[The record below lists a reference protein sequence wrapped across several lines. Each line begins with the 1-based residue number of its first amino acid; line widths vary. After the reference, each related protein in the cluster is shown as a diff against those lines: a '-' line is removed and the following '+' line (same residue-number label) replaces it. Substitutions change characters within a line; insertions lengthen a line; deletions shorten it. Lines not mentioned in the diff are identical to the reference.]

1 MNYGYQPYG
10 NYNNTYS
17 NYNPYYNNQYSGYQ
31 GFQQNQTQS
40 PIISQQ
46 QQNNQQSNLQGW
58 YVDGFDVT
66 KSINADMS
74 GNAMYFP
81 STDGKE
87 IYKKQLDINT
97 GKSFTYVYKLENNVE
112 QQNNSIDFTPIYSHI
127 SEIKD
132 ELSNKMSELK
142 DMVLDNITT
151 PPKKEG
157 GK

>member
-1 MNYGYQPYG
+1 MNYGYNFSPYYNQYG
-10 NYNNTYS
+10 NYQ
-17 NYNPYYNNQYSGYQ
+17 NYQNY
-31 GFQQNQTQS
+31 QQNPMQQIQNSIQQQPVQQTQQ
-40 PIISQQ
+40 SQ
-46 QQNNQQSNLQGW
+46 NSLQGW
-58 YVDGFDVT
+58 YVDCFDVT

-112 QQNNSIDFTPIYSHI
+112 QVNNSIDFTPIYSRI

-132 ELSNKMSELK
+132 ELSTKISELK
-142 DMVLDNITT
+142 DMVLDNLTS
-151 PPKKEG
+151 PKKEG